1 MANIPVAA
9 MIWMAWLRVARA
21 LALALVVLALG
32 VFVARQFNL
41 LDKQLVFFPSK
52 VIQSSPGDLGLAYE
66 EARFE
71 TEDGVDLHGWFVP
84 GTEPATEATTLLWFH
99 GNAGN
104 IGDRVENLLLLNQAV
119 DVNIF
124 IFDYR
129 GYGLSEGS
137 SSEKGMYLD
146 AEAAIAYLRSR
157 PEVTNDSDLVL
168 FGRSIGAAVAVEM
181 ATRHDIRGLILESPF
196 TSLRAM
202 ARLTHPV
209 LSRIVPFGLV
219 VQSRYESLGKMPHVN
234 SPVLVIHGKAD
245 ETVPV
250 EMGLELFEAASY
262 PKRLHLVDGAGHNDV
277 YLLGGDGYF
286 NAIKAF
292 IEGNDG

>member
-9 MIWMAWLRVARA
+9 MIWMAWFRVARA

-32 VFVARQFNL
+32 AFVARQFNL
-41 LDKQLVFFPSK
+41 LDRQLVFFPSK
-52 VIQSSPGDLGLAYE
+52 AIQSSPADLGLAYE
-66 EARFE
+66 EVRFK
-71 TEDGVDLHGWFVP
+71 TEDGVDLHGWFVH
-84 GTEPATEATTLLWFH
+84 GTGAGTLLWFH

-104 IGDRVENLLLLNQAV
+104 IGDRVENILLLNRDV
-119 DVNIF
+119 GVNIF

-137 SSEKGMYLD
+137 PSEKGMYLD
-146 AEAAIAYLRSR
+146 AEAAIAYLKSR
-157 PEVTNDSDLVL
+157 PEAINDGDIVL

-181 ATRHDIRGLILESPF
+181 ATRHDFRGLILESPF

-219 VQSRYESLGKMPHVN
+219 VQGRYESLSKMPHVN

-250 EMGLELFEAASY
+250 KMGLELFEAASD

-277 YLLGGDGYF
+277 YLLGGEGYF
-286 NAIKAF
+286 NALKAF
-292 IEGNDG
+292 IEGDDG